1 MSTTTNEAR
10 ITMTAEEFAEFI
22 KGSDVD
28 PATANYFAETA
39 EKPGSVHRDVP
50 VEKSAMTKAFEKID
64 AWWGEHPGIG
74 FIIFA
79 GVVSIG
85 SYALCRH
92 LLTGSIYKA
101 NVKTLKYQY
110 KLG

>member
-1 MSTTTNEAR
+1 MSTTTDDVK
-10 ITMTAEEFAEFI
+10 ITMTAEEFEEFF
-22 KGSDVD
+22 KEKYGESDTVD
-28 PATANYFAETA
+28 HFAETA

-50 VEKSAMTKAFEKID
+50 FEKSAMTKAFEKID

-85 SYALCRH
+85 SYALCRN
-92 LLTGSIYKA
+92 LLTGSIYRA
-101 NVKTLKYQY
+101 NVKTLKYLY